1 MNAPATTA
9 LLIDIG
15 NSRIKWRAI
24 DTDGHPVGDH
34 AALALD
40 QLELLPDR
48 WKTSRPDFALVS
60 NVAGDRVGTLV
71 DRVLRS
77 IKPDVRIEHVVPV
90 IEAAGVTNG
99 YRDVA
104 QLGPDR
110 WLSMIGAHASWPDRS
125 LLICSFGT
133 ATTIDLLTIEHDAR
147 AIFVGGMIMPGVDT
161 MRRSLARDTA
171 RLALQPGKV
180 VDFADNT
187 DDAIASGI
195 AGAQVG
201 AINEALRH
209 ADSRCR
215 TTPLACIVAGG
226 ASVALLDRLKSIDAV
241 VHVVPDLVLQ
251 GLAVLARD
259 MGCKRATSTDL
270 IDL

>member
-1 MNAPATTA
+1 MTSGTSTA

-15 NSRIKWRAI
+15 NSRLKWRAI
-24 DTDGHPVGDH
+24 DADGNAIGEH

-40 QLELLPDR
+40 QLERLPER
-48 WKTSRPDFALVS
+48 WKSSRPDLAMIS
-60 NVAGDRVGTLV
+60 NVAGDRVGALV
-71 DRVLRS
+71 DRVLRM
-77 IKPDVRIEHVVPV
+77 ITPEVRIEHVVPV
-90 IEAAGVTNG
+90 VEAAGVING

-133 ATTIDLLTIEHDAR
+133 ATTIDLLTIEEDAR
-147 AIFVGGMIMPGVDT
+147 ATFVGGRIMPGVDT

-171 RLALQPGKV
+171 RLAVQPGTI

-187 DDAIASGI
+187 DDAVASGI

-209 ADSRCR
+209 ARSRYG
-215 TTPLACIVAGG
+215 TTRVDCVVAGG
-226 ASVALLDRLKSIDAV
+226 ASVALLDSLEAIDV
-241 VHVVPDLVLQ
+241 PMHVVPDLVLQ
-251 GLAVLARD
+251 GLATLA
-259 MGCKRATSTDL
+259 CKRGIPTLTTDR
-270 IDL
+270 